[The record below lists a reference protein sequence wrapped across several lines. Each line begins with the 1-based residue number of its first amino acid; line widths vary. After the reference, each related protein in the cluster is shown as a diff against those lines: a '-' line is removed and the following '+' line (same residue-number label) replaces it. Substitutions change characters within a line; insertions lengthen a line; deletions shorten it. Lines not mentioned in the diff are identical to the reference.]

1 MRKEGSGQK
10 DSISIWRYN
19 SISSV
24 AEGSTADLLE
34 YYLESECVVF
44 AEGGAE
50 FCVAVLSFCEGC
62 FRCELHCDDVSGP

>member
-19 SISSV
+19 RISSV

-34 YYLESECVVF
+34 YYLEAECVVF

-50 FCVAVLSFCEGC
+50 FCVAVLSFRQSL
-62 FRCELHCDDVSGP
+62 FRCELYSDDVSCS